1 MVSSTFANASL
12 AGALSGLNNNN
23 NNPYNIANFPAY
35 LASTSGSFGSSG
47 GSPFNFHEWGLG
59 GADKGWNPNATS
71 NEDLTSNINALY
83 RAVSGTNADPVGL
96 EHWLQDAA
104 VRAGDYSGLANTL
117 AFNNNPDNIYYEN
130 GQFKTDEA
138 RNVINTLY
146 NEQLGRNALF
156 GSGSDRDADYWVN
169 QLKAGKSMADIIRG
183 LSGSSEFLNQQK
195 IAEHF
200 GFGDTSRDQWGTSTI
215 DLYDDATGISTPTSM
230 ADIIDK
236 YVLPS
241 GLTTEGFAALG
252 LTPTANN
259 WATDLSDH
267 QRLGAINRGIN
278 ALGGNLSS
286 DPNTLF
292 VNDDSAYG
300 DNVLSTHQSTDDS
313 LTDYYSI
320 LDDVYSSEGGTN
332 SYTLDNVDITN
343 AINITDIIDSIDN
356 PTEDA
361 TTLVGGNGTDTITG
375 SGGTDTITGSG
386 GTDTITGSGGTDTLV
401 DGEDTVTGGGG
412 TGVSSD
418 DMESYFDERMKE
430 LFSNNW
436 TPYGYGWGGSNTDGV
451 AINRSNASRM
461 GGPYAGN
468 RSSFGRSGY
477 RLATTP
483 KGSNSL

>member
-1 MVSSTFANASL
+1 MVSSTFANNA
-12 AGALSGLNNNN
+12 AVAAALSGLNNNN

-35 LASTSGSFGSSG
+35 LAKTSGSFGSSG

-59 GADKGWNPNATS
+59 KAGTGWNPNATS
-71 NEDLTSNINALY
+71 NEDITSNLNALY
-83 RAVSGTNADPVGL
+83 RAISGRDADAGGL

-117 AFNNNPDNIYYEN
+117 AFNNNPNNQYYEN
-130 GQFKTDEA
+130 GEFKTDEA

-169 QLKAGKSMADIIRG
+169 ELRKGKSMADIISG

-215 DLYDDATGISTPTSM
+215 DLDGTPTSM

-241 GLTTEGFAALG
+241 GMTTEGFAALG
-252 LTPTANN
+252 LTPTDNN

-286 DPNTLF
+286 DPNNLF

-300 DNVLSTHQSTDDS
+300 DNVVSTLQSTDDS
-313 LTDYYSI
+313 LTDYLSI
-320 LDDVYSSEGGTN
+320 LDDVYTSEGGTN
-332 SYTLDNVDITN
+332 PYTADNVDITN
-343 AINITDIIDSIDN
+343 AINLTDIIDSIDN
-356 PTEDA
+356 PVTGDN
-361 TTLVGGNGTDTITG
+361 TVVGGDGTDTLGGGNGTD
-375 SGGTDTITGSG
+375 
-386 GTDTITGSGGTDTLV
+386 
-401 DGEDTVTGGGG
+401 
-412 TGVSSD
+412 
-418 DMESYFDERMKE
+418 
-430 LFSNNW
+430 
-436 TPYGYGWGGSNTDGV
+436 
-451 AINRSNASRM
+451 
-461 GGPYAGN
+461 
-468 RSSFGRSGY
+468 
-477 RLATTP
+477 
-483 KGSNSL
+483 